1 MEGSFSSSP
10 RRKRRESLVNG
21 GWQLQRCASGYLDEI
36 LFSVRSPAASRDS
49 FLENIRERERER
61 DSLLSFSKNR
71 TETTNFLFRMFEK
84 RRQEF
89 IPNWSDRD
97 VKEGNKLW
105 ILIIIRPNACINERN
120 DYTVSLILIQPRFD
134 RLLTNLIY
142 AYIYRMI

>member
-1 MEGSFSSSP
+1 
-10 RRKRRESLVNG
+10 
-21 GWQLQRCASGYLDEI
+21 
-36 LFSVRSPAASRDS
+36 
-49 FLENIRERERER
+49 
-61 DSLLSFSKNR
+61 
-71 TETTNFLFRMFEK
+71 MFEK